1 MIKDSK
7 AQISGDFCLK
17 EAYML
22 WSGKEPE
29 DWEIKCTAYFL
40 EEISLFLLGCI

>member
-1 MIKDSK
+1 MQRWICLIKDSK

-17 EAYML
+17 GSCML

-29 DWEIKCTAYFL
+29 DWEIKYTAIFL
-40 EEISLFLLGCI
+40 RD